1 MQINIKGRDYE
12 WESDYDDGWA
22 DSAGDP
28 YKYPVMIG
36 GKHSCFIKRFEKKQ
50 ASGSRLI
57 ELLRAKRL
65 PGLAKVY
72 DIVQTEEEDVPVRY
86 LFCECMDGGT
96 LDDLIKKGWAPDAA
110 RLLGDIIK
118 AFGAMHGLEH
128 WMSDFCEKNI
138 FCKRDDAYCLIDLDS
153 AHPTAARPNNEMYGN
168 KDYWSG
174 GLAYLSQQVKL
185 ANSGPGDVAG
195 PVLNY
200 LQLSLLIVRIKAGLM
215 DKKEDYKSPALLASL
230 PGILD
235 RTIPEFRPLFKA
247 MVKNGEEVP
256 DAEDIRRIKELLITK
271 VVNGKLVYG
280 EEGGGGDVD
289 RDGEEDHDDED
300 ADADNDEDD
309 DADDRD
315 DVDGGDGEEDGMG
328 GHGKGGG
335 PGVKALPVIRSF
347 SSDKKRLPAGG
358 PFTLSWQVEKGE
370 KVVIY
375 RNGKMRKETVKG
387 LGALTLTERYDGI
400 DKAVEFRLV
409 VSNSEGEVS
418 SPALIVHIGGRSWL
432 PAFPKEPAAV
442 KMLLLKIAAGVV
454 FVLLVLGIIWA
465 VRHFARPSPVVI
477 VPHTDT
483 LIKAGMVQPPP
494 LVDSFKRFED
504 SINRRRDSIIRA
516 HNALIAAENLSDRQ
530 RPEPPKPPK
539 PGKTVPQVVVHDTVR
554 VVSEAERGRLAQEER
569 ERAYKE
575 MKAEARRR
583 VKDSVR
589 VMDTVLTKK
598 KMVVFKSGSE
608 VLGIEN
614 RSHFFLDTVV
624 VEITPGGEGKP
635 YRKEFY
641 NVAAGKF
648 TILMS
653 KVPKEGIKQS
663 ALISVIF

>member
-1 MQINIKGRDYE
+1 MQVNIKGRDYE
-12 WESDYDDGWA
+12 WTSDFDDGWVF
-22 DSAGDP
+22 SAGDP
-28 YKYPVMIG
+28 YKYPVSIG

-57 ELLRAKRL
+57 ELLRAKKV

-96 LDDLIKKGWAPDAA
+96 LDDLIKKGWAPDAG

-174 GLAYLSQQVKL
+174 GLSYLSQQAKL

-200 LQLSLLIVRIKAGLM
+200 LQLSLLIVRIKAGLV
-215 DKKEDYKSPALLASL
+215 DKKEDYKSPSLLASL

-235 RTIPEFRPLFKA
+235 RTIPEFRGLFKA
-247 MVKNGEEVP
+247 LVKNGEEVP
-256 DAEDIRRIKELLITK
+256 DAEDIKRIKELLITK
-271 VVNGKLVYG
+271 VVNGELVYG
-280 EEGGGGDVD
+280 EEAGGGQVD
-289 RDGEEDHDDED
+289 HDGEEAHDDED
-300 ADADNDEDD
+300 EDADN
-309 DADDRD
+309 DRD
-315 DVDGGDGEEDGMG
+315 DVDGGDAEEDGKG

-335 PGVKALPVIRSF
+335 PGVKVLPVIRSF
-347 SSDKKRLPAGG
+347 SSDKKRLREGG

-375 RNGKMRKETVKG
+375 RNGKMRKETAKG

-418 SPALIVHIGGRSWL
+418 SPPLIVNIGGRSWL
-432 PAFPKEPAAV
+432 PAFPTEPAVV

-465 VRHFARPSPVVI
+465 VRHFGRPSPVVI

-483 LIKAGMVQPPP
+483 AVKLGGVQPPP

-516 HNALIAAENLSDRQ
+516 HNALIAAENLSDK
-530 RPEPPKPPK
+530 PKTDAPKPPK
-539 PGKTVPQVVVHDTVR
+539 PGKIVPQVVVHDTVR
-554 VVSEAERGRLAQEER
+554 VVSEAERVRQAQEER

-575 MKAEARRR
+575 MKAEVRKKVR
-583 VKDSVR
+583 DSVR

-598 KMVVFKSGSE
+598 KMVVFRSGNE

-648 TILMS
+648 TILMN

-663 ALISVIF
+663 SLVSVIF